1 MFDNVLKFDKDVIV
15 DKMLV
20 FSNGLMFDKGSR
32 ISMLMFDKGIILF
45 NI

>member
-20 FSNGLMFDKGSR
+20 FSNGLMFDKGSVL
-32 ISMLMFDKGIILF
+32 IFHKGIILF